1 MTKSIFGAI
10 KSALFETDTEQ
21 ATESNQTAPAATGEA
36 PAPQASINASGGAG
50 EMAQRLTD
58 LVMSKPTAYSR
69 LLQAAERLQSFIPD
83 EAARFKGAISVEA
96 DFKAQDVLSAI
107 DKDHLGALD
116 QQLAAFNAQS
126 AQHMAQEVDSRMQSI
141 EATKAQVQARA
152 QQADQLRQEL
162 ASKLAELARLDE
174 ADNKLIIETLRDAD
188 AKRSEIESVQARF
201 QAAADQVRSQLLQMR
216 EKLSRYL
223 AA

>member
-1 MTKSIFGAI
+1 
-10 KSALFETDTEQ
+10 
-21 ATESNQTAPAATGEA
+21 
-36 PAPQASINASGGAG
+36 
-50 EMAQRLTD
+50 
-58 LVMSKPTAYSR
+58 
-69 LLQAAERLQSFIPD
+69 
-83 EAARFKGAISVEA
+83 
-96 DFKAQDVLSAI
+96 
-107 DKDHLGALD
+107 
-116 QQLAAFNAQS
+116 
-126 AQHMAQEVDSRMQSI
+126 MQSI
-141 EATKAQVQARA
+141 ETTKAQVQARA